1 MTARYP
7 DERVAIVSHGGL
19 ISAVCLQLLGA
30 RISAPRGFVL
40 APAHTSMTTWTTSDE
55 REGLWRL
62 ERYNDAA
69 HLEALRVGA
78 MMCR

>member
-1 MTARYP
+1 
-7 DERVAIVSHGGL
+7 
-19 ISAVCLQLLGA
+19 
-30 RISAPRGFVL
+30 
-40 APAHTSMTTWTTSDE
+40 MTTWTTSTE

-69 HLEALRVGA
+69 HLEGTASGV